1 VTGISGDDL
10 TTTGIPIGFT
20 FSFCGVNYT
29 TVSACSNG
37 WLSFANTTATTYINT
52 LANVGGLAPCVMPL
66 WDDLHGTPGAAS
78 YQTTG
83 TAPNRV
89 FTFEWK
95 DWRYYPLGA
104 GTPEFS
110 MQVKLFETSN
120 VIHFIYSQL
129 PVGLSVTPSSTI
141 CIAKNG
147 TDYLSLASATATPI
161 ASSTTFTETIN
172 TFPPTGQIYI
182 WTPPAPCFG
191 TPNAGNA
198 VFNPGCPGNVILTN
212 YSIATQLTFQWESK
226 TNCLGATWQA
236 IPGAN
241 NYYYNL
247 PAVTIPTEFRA
258 IVTCTNGGLSSTSTP
273 VTVNFVA
280 PCYCPSVA
288 GSTSYDDILNVS
300 VGNWSNQ
307 STCGSVAPGP
317 GSIQN
322 RYSNY
327 TTLPPVRLLKG
338 TSYPVSVV
346 TGNCGSSALSYGIAI
361 FVDVN
366 RNGTYDLPTELLY
379 SSAMST
385 SPLSVSG
392 TIAIPTTA
400 LSGVTGMRVVQGY
413 NVNGASIDPCLSYTY
428 GETEDYLVDIQYAPA
443 VTGGGTYCSGETVTL
458 TATATGVTNPQ
469 YLWVK
474 PGNVYDTN
482 STIVLSPAQVNQS
495 GNYVIYL
502 LTASC
507 NGNIPDTIGGRVVNV
522 TINQTPPAPSVASLI
537 VYCQNEPFDSIVVYG
552 QNLKWYTVPTGG
564 TATTAKPFINT
575 AQLGTITYYVS
586 QTNMGCEGPRAPV
599 TINVVPKPAPPQV
612 VTPVRYCQGDT
623 PAPLQAWG
631 QNIRWYSVPSGGV
644 GTSIIPTPTTNAQG
658 TFTWYV
664 TQTVAG
670 CESKRTPVVVS
681 VSYIPNALIT
691 ASRPYLC
698 QFDTLT
704 LTYFGNATTTADYIW
719 TLPNG
724 ASIVSGSGQGPLVIR
739 FDSSGNQTVKLTVD
753 NGGCVGPQAKVD
765 IFVKASPRFALDI
778 QPDACK
784 GDLVNVAVSYST
796 AGIDS
801 YDWTDFAGGE
811 VVYGALTKGPYG
823 IRWNTPGEK
832 IFTVIATDD
841 ICKSLPVEDMITIH
855 DLPDATIS
863 VNTNNICSGDS
874 ILFSAPYDATN
885 TYQWL
890 PHQFFDQ
897 TNSSQKWGTVD
908 FTRYVTLKVTS
919 DYNCK
924 SSDSVLITAKPCC
937 QIYFPN
943 AFSPNGDGKNDLFR
957 PLTDGHHEVTSL
969 RVQNRWGQTV
979 FETAD
984 EKVGWDGTLNGVP
997 QDIGTYF
1004 YYIKYKCSD
1013 NKFYEDKGELMLVR

>member
-1 VTGISGDDL
+1 MKKIFTCCLLL
-10 TTTGIPIGFT
+10 TVLALANHAKAQTYCTTGLYSYGCGLDWMES
-20 FSFCGVNYT
+20 FSTTGGSTNITNLNTGCSASGPYNFYSTMTHT
-29 TVSACSNG
+29 TVQNTVVTFTIIGCPYYTEYYNIWIDFNNNGSFMDAGETMWTGSVGPLGTVTNTFTVPITALPGLHRMRVRMTYDTPTFTDCQSLTYGEIEDYNFMVVAATPCTGQPTAGVASITSNCPTT
-37 WLSFANTTATTYINT
+37 LSLSGTT
-52 LANVGGLAPCVMPL
+52 LAGSLSIQWQSRAVCGGS
-66 WDDLHGTPGAAS
+66 WTNIQGA
-78 YQTTG
+78 
-83 TAPNRV
+83 
-89 FTFEWK
+89 
-95 DWRYYPLGA
+95 
-104 GTPEFS
+104 
-110 MQVKLFETSN
+110 
-120 VIHFIYSQL
+120 
-129 PVGLSVTPSSTI
+129 
-141 CIAKNG
+141 
-147 TDYLSLASATATPI
+147 
-161 ASSTTFTETIN
+161 
-172 TFPPTGQIYI
+172 
-182 WTPPAPCFG
+182 
-191 TPNAGNA
+191 
-198 VFNPGCPGNVILTN
+198 TN
-212 YSIATQLTFQWESK
+212 YSTSIISINQPTQ
-226 TNCLGATWQA
+226 
-236 IPGAN
+236 
-241 NYYYNL
+241 Y
-247 PAVTIPTEFRA
+247 RA
-258 IVTCTNGGLSSTSTP
+258 YVICNNGGLSDTTNI
-273 VTVNFVA
+273 VTLTTVV
-280 PCYCPSVA
+280 PCYCASSA
-288 GSTSYDDILNVS
+288 SFNSYDDILNVS
-300 VGNWSNQ
+300 IGSWSNV
-307 STCGSVAPGP
+307 STCGTVAPGA

-327 TTLPPVRLLKG
+327 TTQPALPLAKSA
-338 TSYPVSVV
+338 TYPVSVV
-346 TGNCGSSALSYGIAI
+346 TGNCGSFAYTYGVAVFID
-361 FVDVN
+361 FDKNGVFDVPSERVYAN
-366 RNGTYDLPTELLY
+366 STAA
-379 SSAMST
+379 SSPVA
-385 SPLSVSG
+385 VSG
-392 TIAIPTTA
+392 SFTVPATA
-400 LSGVTGMRVVQGY
+400 QTGTTGMRVITAY
-413 NVNGASIDPCLSYTY
+413 NTAGTSITPCGSYTY
-428 GETEDYLVDIQYAPA
+428 GETEDYLVNIQYAPT

-458 TATATGVTNPQ
+458 VGSAPGIPNPQ
-469 YLWVK
+469 YLWRK
-474 PGNVYDTN
+474 PGPIYDTN
-482 STIVLSPAQVNQS
+482 STIILSPAQTNQS
-495 GNYVIYL
+495 GAYTLYVL
-502 LTASC
+502 SSSC
-507 NGNIPDTIGGRVVNV
+507 PGNPPDTSGGMVVNV

-537 VYCQNEPFDSIVVYG
+537 VYCQNEPFDSIAIYG

-670 CESKRTPVVVS
+670 CESKRTPVVVT

-739 FDSSGNQTVKLTVD
+739 FDSSGTQTVKLTVD
-753 NGGCVGPQAKVD
+753 NGGCVGPEAKVD
-765 IFVKASPRFALDI
+765 VFVKASPRFALDI

-784 GDLVNVAVSYST
+784 EDLVNVAVSYST
-796 AGIDS
+796 MGIDS
-801 YDWTDFAGGE
+801 YDWFDFAGGE

-823 IRWNTPGEK
+823 IRWNTAGEK
-832 IFTVIATDD
+832 VFTVVATDD
-841 ICKSLPVEDMITIH
+841 ICKSQEVKDTINIRE
-855 DLPDATIS
+855 LPDATIS

-874 ILFSAPYDATN
+874 ILFSAPYDAAN

-957 PLTDGHHEVTSL
+957 TLTDGHHEVTSL